1 MSLCYFQCVHL
12 CLPPLYF
19 LLSFSP
25 SFPSFFPPSFCLLS
39 LFSLFCFSLLVCY
52 YLKSKNSYRIRI
64 VFFSLNNAPHPC
76 PFPLVNPYPCSSPP
90 EAWPRPTG
98 NPGVSPWA
106 HHDTAIGTIS
116 PVSSMVCSW
125 WSGTDNSL
133 PSMPKKGQASCWPC
147 FAVASLLT
155 CFHAHY
161 PFLVDASTA
170 PSTSKRSSLSV
181 VTWKRILVR
190 RRGFPHAGLPGDL
203 PPPVGGH
210 FWAHPHCLRPQGDW
224 DWTIIYWVRSLGRPQ
239 GQCPR
244 EKKSQ

>member
-98 NPGVSPWA
+98 NPGVSPC
-106 HHDTAIGTIS
+106 HQGCL
-116 PVSSMVCSW
+116 VCSRISSKVDVAGSQDTW
-125 WSGTDNSL
+125 GGREEIQLWHQSKFKPCSFTFELEIVVRGKIRVNLSKNGYLQGERPSL
-133 PSMPKKGQASCWPC
+133 CE
-147 FAVASLLT
+147 AV
-155 CFHAHY
+155 
-161 PFLVDASTA
+161 
-170 PSTSKRSSLSV
+170 
-181 VTWKRILVR
+181 
-190 RRGFPHAGLPGDL
+190 
-203 PPPVGGH
+203 
-210 FWAHPHCLRPQGDW
+210 
-224 DWTIIYWVRSLGRPQ
+224 
-239 GQCPR
+239 
-244 EKKSQ
+244 